1 MDVDPS
7 ARISLDRRVRTG
19 SISLQL
25 RAIGQSLE
33 MAFLSRDIDVFTI
46 STAVRNRDLPLALV
60 VSVDAE
66 SGEILVLAE
75 DAPGRAALRVLQP
88 SDEAEKL
95 PARSPAE
102 IEQTRVLQFMQLQVV
117 ERILQ
122 RVFAHLALEFSF
134 HLPRVR
140 YDVFPVE
147 IRAYYREFSACAETP
162 V

>member
-1 MDVDPS
+1 
-7 ARISLDRRVRTG
+7 
-19 SISLQL
+19 
-25 RAIGQSLE
+25 

-117 ERILQ
+117 
-122 RVFAHLALEFSF
+122 
-134 HLPRVR
+134 
-140 YDVFPVE
+140 
-147 IRAYYREFSACAETP
+147 
-162 V
+162 